1 LAKDEQGDAMSDDE
15 CEFSV
20 QHEEPDECED
30 SVGEDAELELSCAL
44 QDLAQRVK
52 TFEENMKG
60 RFRAAGASD
69 DCDDEIDED
78 IPEADAPVPKQPHR
92 RRKDSAKK
100 LASKQQADEEDEE
113 DEDEDDPYGDDEF
126 SDDDSD
132 GEAGADA
139 KGGRDD
145 DWDYQEQTEELSEL
159 KHNIALLLQ
168 GFKEEAK
175 ALERGG
181 DDDDDNQ
188 AK

>member
-1 LAKDEQGDAMSDDE
+1 MSDDE
-15 CEFSV
+15 CEYSV
-20 QHEEPDECED
+20 RHEEPDECED

-60 RFRAAGASD
+60 RFRAAGESD
-69 DCDDEIDED
+69 EGDDEIDED
-78 IPEADAPVPKQPHR
+78 IPEADAPTPKQPHR

-100 LASKQQADEEDEE
+100 LASKQQADEEDE
-113 DEDEDDPYGDDEF
+113 DEDDPYGDDEF

-132 GEAGADA
+132 GDADADA
-139 KGGRDD
+139 KRGRDD

-175 ALERGG
+175 ALECGG
-181 DDDDDNQ
+181 DDEDDNQ